1 MRWRAKNRKSL
12 ALGLA
17 WLCAIV
23 LWFPPP
29 VVAASD
35 TMDASPSSGALQD
48 TIWFD
53 AEQESIIPIEV
64 KPRKDDSLNRDS
76 RWLPKPKRVRVP
88 ENAPATA
95 GGGGGAA
102 GTGTG
107 WFGTD
112 LTFGNLLGW
121 LLLVCLVTAAVLA
134 IAYAL
139 SKSDFDFASGP
150 SSKSSLQTRTP
161 DQQTIE
167 RMKHLPA
174 ELRRSG
180 VDFRSEAARLM
191 EASQFDQAIILLFA
205 HQLLLLDRAGILRL
219 NRGKTNRRYVRETR
233 DSDRTL
239 AGYLQ
244 ETATAFERS
253 YFGRHSIDR
262 EEFARLW
269 KDNETLEQSVER
281 RQEVAA

>member
-1 MRWRAKNRKSL
+1 MRWAVKNRRCVAL
-12 ALGLA
+12 ALG
-17 WLCAIV
+17 WVCAIL
-23 LWFPPP
+23 LWFPRP
-29 VVAASD
+29 VSAATD
-35 TMDASPSSGALQD
+35 TMDASPSSDALQD
-48 TIWFD
+48 TVWFD
-53 AEQESIIPIEV
+53 AEQGSIIPIKV
-64 KPRKDDSLNRDS
+64 KPREDDSLNRDS
-76 RWLPKPKRVRVP
+76 RWLPKPKRVQVP
-88 ENAPATA
+88 DNPSANAA
-95 GGGGGAA
+95 GGGGAA

-112 LTFGNLLGW
+112 LTLGNLLGW
-121 LLLVCLVTAAVLA
+121 LLLVSLVTVLVLA

-139 SKSDFDFASGP
+139 SKSDFDFASGS
-150 SSKSSLQTRTP
+150 SSKRTLQTRTP

-180 VDFRSEAARLM
+180 VDFRSEAERLM

-205 HQLLLLDRAGILRL
+205 HQLLLLDRAGLLRL

-233 DSDRTL
+233 SSDPTL

-262 EEFARLW
+262 EKFTRLW
-269 KDNETLEQSVER
+269 KDNETLEQSIER

>member
-1 MRWRAKNRKSL
+1 MRWPTKNRRFHTL
-12 ALGLA
+12 ALGWA
-17 WLCAIV
+17 CAIV
-23 LWFPPP
+23 LWLPSSLC
-29 VVAASD
+29 AATDS
-35 TMDASPSSGALQD
+35 TDASPSSGALQD

-53 AEQESIIPIEV
+53 AEQNTIIPIEV
-64 KPRKDDSLNRDS
+64 KPHEDDSLNRDS
-76 RWLPKPKRVRVP
+76 RWLPKPERVRVP
-88 ENAPATA
+88 DNSAANA

-102 GTGTG
+102 GSATG

-112 LTFGNLLGW
+112 LTLGNLLGW
-121 LLLVCLVTAAVLA
+121 LLLISLVTAAVLA

-139 SKSDFDFASGP
+139 SKSDFDFASGS
-150 SSKSSLQTRTP
+150 SSKSTLPTRTP

-180 VDFRSEAARLM
+180 IDFRSEAARLM

-205 HQLLLLDRAGILRL
+205 HQLLLLDRAGLLRL

-233 DSDRTL
+233 ESDRTI

-262 EEFARLW
+262 DEFARLW
-269 KDNETLEQSVER
+269 NDNERLEQSVER
-281 RQEVAA
+281 RPEVAA

>member
-1 MRWRAKNRKSL
+1 MRWVAKNRPVL
-12 ALGLA
+12 ALSLG
-17 WLCAIV
+17 WVCAMV
-23 LWFPPP
+23 LWFPRP
-29 VVAASD
+29 VCAATDSI
-35 TMDASPSSGALQD
+35 ASPSAGALQD

-53 AEQESIIPIEV
+53 AERESIVPVAV
-64 KPRKDDSLNRDS
+64 KPREDDSLNRDS
-76 RWLPKPKRVRVP
+76 RWLPKPERVRVP
-88 ENAPATA
+88 DAPATTA
-95 GGGGGAA
+95 GGGTGAA
-102 GTGTG
+102 GSPTG

-112 LTFGNLLGW
+112 LTLGNLLGW
-121 LLLVCLVTAAVLA
+121 LLLVTLVTAAVLA

-139 SKSDFDFASGP
+139 SKSDFDFASRP
-150 SSKSSLQTRTP
+150 NSRSRLQARTP

-205 HQLLLLDRAGILRL
+205 HQLLLLDRAGLLRL

-233 DSDRTL
+233 DADRTL

-269 KDNETLEQSVER
+269 KDNETLEQTVDR
-281 RQEVAA
+281 RREAAA